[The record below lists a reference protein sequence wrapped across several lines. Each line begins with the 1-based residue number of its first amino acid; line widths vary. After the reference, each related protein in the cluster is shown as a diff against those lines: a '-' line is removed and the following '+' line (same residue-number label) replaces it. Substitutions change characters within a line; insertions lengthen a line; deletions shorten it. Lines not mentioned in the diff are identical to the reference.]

1 MAHLWYINKVAFTAH
16 KNYQTDWGW
25 PAMEKKEFVD
35 SYLPYLLAR
44 ASFTISSEFH
54 AQVEATGL
62 TVSEWRIL
70 ASLSGVKQRTVGELA
85 EIVLAK
91 QPTVTKMV
99 LRMASDNLVT
109 RTPCTQDK
117 RQAWVSLTPAGQ
129 KLVRPLLKKA
139 AQHEQK
145 VLALLGNAQS
155 ASLKNTLQQLILK
168 A

>member
-1 MAHLWYINKVAFTAH
+1 M
-16 KNYQTDWGW
+16 
-25 PAMEKKEFVD
+25 
-35 SYLPYLLAR
+35 
-44 ASFTISSEFH
+44 
-54 AQVEATGL
+54 
-62 TVSEWRIL
+62 

-155 ASLKNTLQQLILK
+155 ASLKTTLQQLILK

>member
-1 MAHLWYINKVAFTAH
+1 M
-16 KNYQTDWGW
+16 Q
-25 PAMEKKEFVD
+25 EKDFVD

-54 AQVEATGL
+54 AQVEAAGF

-85 EIVLAK
+85 DIVLAK

-99 LRMASDNLVT
+99 LRMSSEDLVM

-117 RQAWVSLTPAGQ
+117 RQAWVSITPKGQ
-129 KLVRPLLKKA
+129 KLVQPLLKKA
-139 AQHEQK
+139 ALHEKQVLSSLGDTQSNALKSILQK
-145 VLALLGNAQS
+145 
-155 ASLKNTLQQLILK
+155 LIVK

>member
-1 MAHLWYINKVAFTAH
+1 MATS
-16 KNYQTDWGW
+16 
-25 PAMEKKEFVD
+25 EFVD

-54 AQVEATGL
+54 AQVEAAGL
-62 TVSEWRIL
+62 SVSEWRIL

-99 LRMASDNLVT
+99 LRMASENLVT
-109 RTPCTQDK
+109 RSPCTQDK
-117 RQAWVSLTPAGQ
+117 RQAWVSLTPKGK
-129 KLVRPLLKKA
+129 KLVKPLLKKA
-139 AQHEQK
+139 QQHEQQ
-145 VLALLGNAQS
+145 VLALLGHAQS
-155 ASLKNTLQQLILK
+155 TSLKTILQKLIVK

>member
-1 MAHLWYINKVAFTAH
+1 MATS
-16 KNYQTDWGW
+16 
-25 PAMEKKEFVD
+25 EFVD

-54 AQVEATGL
+54 AQVEAAGL
-62 TVSEWRIL
+62 SVSEWRIL

-99 LRMASDNLVT
+99 LRMASENLVT
-109 RTPCTQDK
+109 RSPCTQDK
-117 RQAWVSLTPAGQ
+117 RQAWVSLTPKGK
-129 KLVRPLLKKA
+129 KLVKPLLKKA
-139 AQHEQK
+139 QQHEQL
-145 VLALLGNAQS
+145 VLALLGHAQS
-155 ASLKNTLQQLILK
+155 ASLKTILQKLIVK